1 MWPLVG
7 PSGKPRIDQKLFHR
21 CLIIAIGPGQASFLI
36 QGVAK
41 KTVFWYIHSK
51 KKLWKD
57 TYVGPNGH
65 VHVRDTSTDS
75 LQAQVDNLTARIK
88 LLEHQNCELINE
100 KGQLISQ
107 KGRLIDQN
115 GQLVATNA
123 KLTDE
128 ILKLTHVKDENADL
142 RLQLQSQ
149 MNKVSN
155 GIDNVVFDY
164 HNSPLVSSP
173 NTL

>member
-1 MWPLVG
+1 M
-7 PSGKPRIDQKLFHR
+7 
-21 CLIIAIGPGQASFLI
+21 
-36 QGVAK
+36 
-41 KTVFWYIHSK
+41 
-51 KKLWKD
+51 
-57 TYVGPNGH
+57 
-65 VHVRDTSTDS
+65 
-75 LQAQVDNLTARIK
+75 DNLTARIK
-88 LLEHQNCELINE
+88 LLEYQNGELINE
-100 KGQLISQ
+100 KGQLVSQ

-128 ILKLTHVKDENADL
+128 ILKLTRVKDENADL

-164 HNSPLVSSP
+164 LNSPLVSSP